1 MEQNSLNTLVKE
13 MQTLKKEMELWQNSM
28 VQYLNMISN
37 KEQKWLTLSE
47 LIDYLPTKPAP
58 ATIYGWVSKK
68 TIPYHKCG
76 KRLSFLKSEID
87 EWVFKNGLNPA
98 QNSEEEMLPD
108 SEANDPVTV

>member
-37 KEQKWLTLSE
+37 KEQKWLALSE

-87 EWVFKNGLNPA
+87 EWVFKNGLKID
-98 QNSEEEMLPD
+98 EEEYFSGDESNEPNNLI
-108 SEANDPVTV
+108 TI